1 MNNAIQREMLA
12 ADYASAI
19 KRGDRAG
26 AKQIWLRLFAVTNA
40 MLDRR

>member
-1 MNNAIQREMLA
+1 MTDLIRREILSSAYTRAIM
-12 ADYASAI
+12 
-19 KRGDRAG
+19 RGDRAG